1 VVSAC
6 VLCVYGVL
14 LNLLN
19 LVVTLFWFFSD
30 NGFSKDASTIA
41 WFILTRC
48 GPGFDFIEIYLKEQ
62 LVDYMQ

>member
-1 VVSAC
+1 
-6 VLCVYGVL
+6 
-14 LNLLN
+14 
-19 LVVTLFWFFSD
+19 VTLFWFFSD